1 MPSPHNPADVPAS
14 WLSSPSHDKPAAYTR
29 AVARKV
35 KNNRHRLV
43 LDMATWLEDECRRA
57 PAVETILDDLSPSWW
72 RKVARAAGHENSRPS
87 PATVAAVIEKV
98 RADLAEPYRA
108 KGRG

>member
-1 MPSPHNPADVPAS
+1 MPSPTNPADVPAV
-14 WLSSPSHDKPAAYTR
+14 WLSSPTQDKPAAYTR

-43 LDMATWLEDECRRA
+43 LDMATVAEDICRKHGVEADVMEGWSNRA
-57 PAVETILDDLSPSWW
+57 WRELSV
-72 RKVARAAGHENSRPS
+72 VARHPSRVVS
-87 PATVAAVIEKV
+87 PQTRAAVIEKV